1 MSYFKS
7 LLTENCGLP
16 LWVKTKNQILAISNP
31 IETSSILYQTDL
43 KNSSK
48 SQKSCFLLNGSSLYH
63 VKGNC
68 HWQEQ
73 RTWEVI
79 GEMKLDWVLV
89 FFKNQPDSSQPD
101 LKDSKPAFRHHL
113 PTEGNR
119 PSIML
124 RHLDIPAEP
133 PTTSHIVANKVR
145 ISGKRSMF
153 QASVCNQGL
162 PFVSPCFKLSTLGSR
177 DCKNQMNSL
186 AVSQPTLQKYEITFV
201 KNHETCTLYSKTP
214 VTFEKWMLALSSKCI
229 QTNVLEKFRFEEP
242 LSQNW
247 TSTIYK
253 AFDIVNS
260 RYVSLKVIDKQKI
273 SCEQDK
279 NNLSEK
285 IKVLRILSEHPSFP
299 SLYEIHENEKSVYLS
314 MEFIQGEKLKNTR
327 RILNER
333 QIIEVT
339 QQLTAAAWFFSN
351 KNIKVHFLN
360 SENVMFL
367 FPESCLG
374 DLKIKIVGLE
384 KNKRFLQNKSV
395 DSLEFPTS
403 YFAPELFSKKQQ
415 KPDFSSKCVVFSIG
429 ILLYELISRRTD
441 FKGTPNRHSVQLTV
455 NGKIDSQNPLFL
467 AISEKSKLI
476 SAQVNPENDN
486 LQSRAPTEC

>member
-16 LWVKTKNQILAISNP
+16 LWVKTKNQILTVSNP
-31 IETSSILYQTDL
+31 VETSSTLYQTDL
-43 KNSSK
+43 KNSCK

-63 VKGNC
+63 VKGNRN
-68 HWQEQ
+68 WQEQ

-89 FFKNQPDSSQPD
+89 FFKNQPDSLQPEI
-101 LKDSKPAFRHHL
+101 KYSKPAFRL
-113 PTEGNR
+113 QLQTQGKR
-119 PSIML
+119 PSIKL
-124 RHLDIPAEP
+124 RHLDMPAEL
-133 PTTSHIVANKVR
+133 PTINHIVANKVR
-145 ISGKRSMF
+145 ISGKLSLF
-153 QASVCNQGL
+153 QASACNQGL
-162 PFVSPCFKLSTLGSR
+162 PFVSPCFKLSTLGSK

-186 AVSQPTLQKYEITFV
+186 AISQSFLQKYEITFV

-247 TSTIYK
+247 TSVIYK

-260 RYVSLKVIDKQKI
+260 RYVSLKIIDKQRI
-273 SCEQDK
+273 SSEQDK
-279 NNLSEK
+279 NHLSEK

-299 SLYEIHENEKSVYLS
+299 SLYEIHENEKSVCLS

-333 QIIEVT
+333 QIIEVA
-339 QQLTAAAWFFSN
+339 QQLAAAAWFFSN
-351 KNIKVHFLN
+351 KNIKVNFLN

-374 DLKIKIVGLE
+374 DLKIKIVGLG
-384 KNKRFLQNKSV
+384 KNQRFLENKSV
-395 DSLEFPTS
+395 ASSEFPTS
-403 YFAPELFSKKQQ
+403 YFAPELLSKKQQ

-429 ILLYELISRRTD
+429 NLLYELISRRTD
-441 FKGTPNRHSVQLTV
+441 FKDTSNRPPVRLPG
-455 NGKIDSQNPLFL
+455 NGKIDFKSPLFL
-467 AISEKSKLI
+467 AISEKSELN
-476 SAQVNPENDN
+476 SAQVNPEND
-486 LQSRAPTEC
+486 